1 VVEQATDVRG
11 KLDYANQAVPQSQIP
26 ADANI
31 ATIDQAGNVT
41 MSPSNASQYPVS
53 PSTAP
58 QASTVTPEEIFYAK
72 QPGGPVSPAQADAL
86 TTQTTGTTGAEKGF
100 FDSTMD
106 SVTDFYNQNLSP
118 SRGMA
123 NVPTLEAEIARIQE
137 AYPKMAA
144 ANVEA
149 AAKASIAKQTPG
161 LISQYGPLAAVGTA
175 GAAGLGF
182 FTPTDAEDPNLADRR
197 TGSQLIE
204 EDPSRYLI
212 PTEGI
217 TPRRYEGPTLVGA
230 DYGYTPR
237 PMPMYEPTYNP
248 FVRPEMMAAAGGEVY
263 PRRNGGIMPNEGIP
277 DQDSVRALLMPGEFV
292 MTKNAVRGLGG
303 GNLNQGINNMYSMM
317 RNLEAKGQVA

>member
-1 VVEQATDVRG
+1 
-11 KLDYANQAVPQSQIP
+11 
-26 ADANI
+26 
-31 ATIDQAGNVT
+31 
-41 MSPSNASQYPVS
+41 
-53 PSTAP
+53 
-58 QASTVTPEEIFYAK
+58 
-72 QPGGPVSPAQADAL
+72 
-86 TTQTTGTTGAEKGF
+86 
-100 FDSTMD
+100 MD

-263 PRRNGGIMPNEGIP
+263 PRRNGGIMPNEGIS

-317 RNLEAKGQVA
+317 RNLEAKGQVG